1 VKKSIFISL
10 FFLVLAFSSPP
21 GETGVSIPI
30 LAYHR
35 LGPVVADSMTIPTEV
50 FESHLKWIQEN
61 GYKVLPLRELIHRY
75 FKAGFSPPAH
85 SLVITVDDGH
95 ISAFTDLFPL
105 VKKYRVPVTLFLY
118 PSAIS
123 NASYAMKWDQLR
135 EMKESGL
142 VDFHSHTYWHPNF
155 KKEKKRLSPEEYEK
169 FVNFQLQKSK
179 AKLEH
184 ELGIQ
189 VDLLAWPF
197 GIYDPWLMA
206 KAKQAAYTAAF
217 SIERRQASAA
227 DPLMALPRY
236 LLTPVDRGPAFARV
250 INGFSRK
257 DP

>member
-1 VKKSIFISL
+1 MRKTVFISL
-10 FFLVLAFSSPP
+10 SLLVLASSSSR
-21 GETGVSIPI
+21 GETADSIPI

-35 LGPVVADSMTIPTEV
+35 FGPVVSDGMTVTTAA
-50 FESHLKWIQEN
+50 FESHLKWIQDH
-61 GYKVLPLRELIHRY
+61 GYKVIPLRELVHRY
-75 FKAGFSPPAH
+75 LKAGFPPPAH

-95 ISAFTDLFPL
+95 ISVFTDLFPL
-105 VKKYRVPVTLFLY
+105 AKKYRVPVTLFLY

-155 KKEKKRLSPEEYEK
+155 KKEKKRLSPEEYEN
-169 FVNFQLQKSK
+169 FVNFQLHKSK
-179 AKLEH
+179 AKLDH

-217 SIERRQASAA
+217 SIERRHAFAA

-236 LLTPVDRGPAFARV
+236 ILTPVDRGPAFAKV
-250 INGFSRK
+250 IHGFSRK

>member
-1 VKKSIFISL
+1 MRKTVFISL
-10 FFLVLAFSSPP
+10 SFLVLAVTSAG
-21 GETGVSIPI
+21 GETGGSIPI

-35 LGPVVADSMTIPTEV
+35 FGPVVADSMTIPTKV
-50 FESHLKWIQEN
+50 FESHLKWIQDHD
-61 GYKVLPLRELIHRY
+61 YKVLPLRELIHRY

-105 VKKYRVPVTLFLY
+105 AKKYRVPVTLFLY

-142 VDFHSHTYWHPNF
+142 IDFHSHTYWHPNF
-155 KKEKKRLSPEEYEK
+155 KKEKERLSPKEYET
-169 FVNFQLQKSK
+169 FVNFQLRKSK
-179 AKLEH
+179 AKLER

-206 KAKQAAYTAAF
+206 KAKEATYAAAF
-217 SIERRQASAA
+217 TIERRHASAF

-236 LLTPVDRGPAFARV
+236 LLTHADRGPAFAK
-250 INGFSRK
+250 IITGFPRK